1 MRFSNIS
8 KEGFTIHAKAGH
20 TLHLNCRGVIPREPE
35 RIMQMRNFFLLAA
48 LLLAALPLS
57 AQTLTVTLSTC
68 TFAGNAQPLPAT
80 VSGVT
85 HTIWAYMRP
94 GDTWTCRVTA
104 PVAGNYAVT
113 TITSTAS
120 DNASL
125 HFELPKGTK
134 VGSLPVTN
142 TFGWD
147 QWKPQTGT
155 VTLPAGQ
162 STLLLVADGI
172 VNLDNIL
179 TLTSLPPQLQAVTI
193 SANLTWDDK
202 TPVQGAINA
211 MQWDDATRA
220 WISIAKGTLDAAGN
234 ISLSGNVNVVPL
246 SITLYFG
253 LNDAAGATVS
263 SFQQTFP
270 ALFVKM
276 LTGGK
281 ETCSFVLVK
290 GSNPVSLAKFPS
302 CQP

>member
-1 MRFSNIS
+1 
-8 KEGFTIHAKAGH
+8 
-20 TLHLNCRGVIPREPE
+20 
-35 RIMQMRNFFLLAA
+35 MRNFFLLAA
-48 LLLAALPLS
+48 LLLGALPLS

-68 TFAGNAQPLPAT
+68 AFAGNAQAIQQT
-80 VSGVT
+80 VNGT
-85 HTIWAYMRP
+85 AHTIWAYMLQ
-94 GDTWTCRVTA
+94 GDTWTCPLTA
-104 PVAGNYAVT
+104 SVAGDYA
-113 TITSTAS
+113 IAALASTAF
-120 DNASL
+120 DKQAF
-125 HFELPKGTK
+125 HFELPKGTT

-142 TFGWD
+142 TNGWD
-147 QWKPQTGT
+147 QYHAQSGI
-155 VTLPAGQ
+155 VTMPAGQ
-162 STLLLVADGI
+162 STLLVVADGI

-179 TLTSLPPQLQAVTI
+179 TLTSLTPPQLQAVTI

-220 WISIAKGTLDAAGN
+220 WISMAKGTFDAAGN
-234 ISLSGNVNVVPL
+234 ISLSGNVNVVPS

-253 LNDAAGATVS
+253 LNDATGATVS

-270 ALFVKM
+270 SLFARM

>member
-1 MRFSNIS
+1 
-8 KEGFTIHAKAGH
+8 
-20 TLHLNCRGVIPREPE
+20 
-35 RIMQMRNFFLLAA
+35 MRNFFLLAA
-48 LLLAALPLS
+48 LLLGALPLS

-68 TFAGNAQPLPAT
+68 TFAGNAQQLPAT
-80 VSGVT
+80 ISGAT
-85 HTIWAYMRP
+85 HTIWAYMLP
-94 GDTWTCRVTA
+94 GDSWTCSVTA
-104 PVAGNYAVT
+104 SVAGDYA
-113 TITSTAS
+113 IAMLASTVFDRQA
-120 DNASL
+120 L
-125 HFELPKGTK
+125 HFELPKGTT
-134 VGSLPVTN
+134 VASQPIMN
-142 TFGWD
+142 TFGWGEYKA
-147 QWKPQTGT
+147 QSGT
-155 VTLPAGQ
+155 VTMPAGQ

-179 TLTSLPPQLQAVTI
+179 TLTSLTPPQLQAVTI
-193 SANLTWDDK
+193 NANLTWDDK

-234 ISLSGNVNVVPL
+234 ISLSGDLNVVPS

-270 ALFVKM
+270 SLFAKM

-290 GSNPVSLAKFPS
+290 GSNPISLAKFPS